1 VSWLKKR
8 YPELVM
14 LWIAGGFFA
23 LALELLITRHTE
35 EVQLVGVAAALLGG
49 AVAVLALF
57 LRGLRT
63 LWLVGFAVVAL
74 AGLVGTGVHWSEAG
88 EEGGYAG
95 GYYEDDDEYED
106 DEGEEGAP
114 PPLAPLG
121 LTGLA
126 VLGAATLY
134 VRDEEAEEG

>member
-1 VSWLKKR
+1 MAWLKKR
-8 YPELVM
+8 YPDLVM

-49 AVAVLALF
+49 VVAVLALF
-57 LRGLRT
+57 TRGLRT
-63 LWLVGFAVVAL
+63 LWLVGFALVAL

-88 EEGGYAG
+88 DEGGYA
-95 GYYEDDDEYED
+95 YEDDDGYEED
-106 DEGEEGAP
+106 EDEGEEGAP

-121 LTGLA
+121 LSGLA

-134 VRDEEAEEG
+134 VRDGEAEEG

>member
-1 VSWLKKR
+1 VTWLKRR

-35 EVQLVGVAAALLGG
+35 ELQLVGVAAALLGG
-49 AVAVLALF
+49 VVAVLALF
-57 LRGLRT
+57 VRGLRP
-63 LWLVGFAVVAL
+63 LWLAGFAVVAL
-74 AGLVGTGVHWSEAG
+74 AGLVGTGVHWKEAG
-88 EEGGYAG
+88 DEGAYAAGYE
-95 GYYEDDDEYED
+95 YDDEYEED
-106 DEGEEGAP
+106 EDEGEGAP

-134 VRDEEAEEG
+134 VRDEEEGAS